1 MLNSRKIKLAM
12 APISWTNDDLPE
24 LGGENTFEQCISEI
38 ALSGYQ
44 GTEVGNKYP
53 KDGKVLKKA
62 LELRGLTIVNQW
74 FSAYFTSRD
83 EKETVDAFIKHRDF
97 LYEQGAKVI
106 GCSEQGNSIQGKDL
120 PILKYKPVYT
130 DEEWKKVTRGMN
142 RLGELAEE
150 KGMKACLH
158 HHMGTGVQTPKEV
171 EKFMEMTN
179 ENVYL
184 LYDSGHIVFSEGN
197 VESASELLKAHI
209 KRVAH
214 VHLKDIRKDMYA
226 KAVQSEWSF
235 LNSVKQGV
243 FTVPGDGMIDFKPIF
258 EILADSGYEGWMVVE
273 AEQDPAK
280 ANPFEYALKS
290 RDYIRKTGGI

>member
-1 MLNSRKIKLAM
+1 MLDRKKVKLAM

-24 LGGENTFEQCISEI
+24 LGGDNTFEQCISEI
-38 ALSGYQ
+38 ALAGYE
-44 GTEVGNKYP
+44 GTEIGNKFP
-53 KDGKVLKKA
+53 RDGEALKRA
-62 LELRGLTIVNQW
+62 LEMRRLIIVNQW
-74 FSAYFTSRD
+74 FSTYFTSLD
-83 EKETVDAFIKHRDF
+83 ERETIDAFIKHRDF
-97 LYEQGAKVI
+97 LYDQGARVI
-106 GCSEQGNSIQGKDL
+106 GCSEQGNSIQGKDV
-120 PILKYKPVYT
+120 PILQNKPVYT
-130 DEEWKKVTRGMN
+130 DQEWKKVVKGMN

-158 HHMGTGVQTPKEV
+158 HHMGTGVQTPREID
-171 EKFMEMTN
+171 KFMEMTN
-179 ENVYL
+179 DNVYL

-197 VESASELLKAHI
+197 VESAYELLKKYI

-214 VHLKDIRKDMYA
+214 VHLKDIRENMY
-226 KAVQSEWSF
+226 KEAVENKWSF
-235 LNSVKQGV
+235 LYAVKQGV

-258 EILADSGYEGWMVVE
+258 KVLAKSNYQGWMVVE